1 MAKLPITK
9 IVIRITDPAMVTDT
23 WRLFDHIIL
32 AMEKLER
39 DQMGDKNPIVDAL
52 GRKRFRVE
60 VTKALR
66 DGQAPMDVFNRWVT
80 VLVPQFVPIGSAQ
93 PPAVREELLGRVAGM
108 ELDAEEQVK
117 EEAIAAE
124 KKAVQCAN
132 LVKARAAK
140 KRSPW
145 RKKKVYVEKGTV
157 VKGPSEAEKMKK
169 ALEGLEE

>member
-23 WRLFDHIIL
+23 WGLFDHIIL
-32 AMEKLER
+32 AMEKMER
-39 DQMGDKNPIVDAL
+39 DQTGDKNPIVDAL

-66 DGQAPMDVFNRWVT
+66 DGQPPMDVFNRWVT
-80 VLVPQFVPIGSAQ
+80 VLVPQFVPIGSTQ
-93 PPAVREELLGRVAGM
+93 SSMSQEELLARVAGM
-108 ELDAEEQVK
+108 ETDAVEQARVAAVA
-117 EEAIAAE
+117 EAKRARNA
-124 KKAVQCAN
+124 AN
-132 LVKARAAK
+132 LVTARAAK

-145 RKKKVYVEKGTV
+145 RKKGAVA
-157 VKGPSEAEKMKK
+157 KGPTKEEKVKK